1 MWEPFLLQIMKEV
14 LIDLRSGAK
23 NSAFL
28 LLFQNKLPS
37 LQCSTFESGDDV
49 RQPIAV
55 GIFCAYR
62 LSI

>member
-14 LIDLRSGAK
+14 LIDFRSGAK

-37 LQCSTFESGDDV
+37 LQC
-49 RQPIAV
+49 
-55 GIFCAYR
+55 
-62 LSI
+62 

>member
-28 LLFQNKLPS
+28 LHFQILCSYSQSGYDKIVQCKTGAYGLCCNK
-37 LQCSTFESGDDV
+37 
-49 RQPIAV
+49 
-55 GIFCAYR
+55 IF
-62 LSI
+62 